1 VNCPAPARLAAAATG
16 EDLGVLDHARGCLA
30 CRAAL
35 IEQREVITAARMLRQ
50 PSLGADRRAAL
61 AAEVMAQADFAD
73 AQRPW
78 RGERVMAIAASV
90 VAAAAVVTI
99 VLASGGP
106 RPQVPAAPQIAVA
119 EEPALQ
125 TSRRTYLEPVAAPLR
140 ANVVGTGAE
149 LSRTLH
155 GDRDVVTLRDGEVSV
170 DATDREPVTIVGG
183 DTRVVIA
190 SSRAKVVARRGVIVT
205 AQVFAGTAQVT
216 SGGHQQVID
225 AGDMWMHAPEPKPV
239 AATGVSD
246 SLAAF
251 RLGWEE
257 LRAHHHPQAI
267 AAFDRATDP
276 VVAEDAAFW
285 AAIATERA
293 GDFDGAATRLRA
305 FLDRFP
311 TSPRAEAARTALER
325 VTK

>member
-1 VNCPAPARLAAAATG
+1 MNCPAPARLAAAATG

-35 IEQREVITAARMLRQ
+35 IEQGEVIRAARMLKH
-50 PSLGADRRAAL
+50 PSLAADRRAAL
-61 AAEVMAQADFAD
+61 AAEVMARADVAD

-106 RPQVPAAPQIAVA
+106 RPQIPAAPQIAA
-119 EEPALQ
+119 DEEPAVH
-125 TSRRTYLEPVAAPLR
+125 TSRPTHLDVVAAPLR

-149 LSRTLH
+149 LSRALH
-155 GDRDVVTLRDGEVSV
+155 GEQDVVTLREGEVSV
-170 DATDREPVTIVGG
+170 DATDREPVTIVAG

-216 SGGHQQVID
+216 SGGRQQVID
-225 AGDMWMHAPEPKPV
+225 AGDVWMHAPEPKPAV
-239 AATGVSD
+239 
-246 SLAAF
+246 
-251 RLGWEE
+251 
-257 LRAHHHPQAI
+257 
-267 AAFDRATDP
+267 
-276 VVAEDAAFW
+276 
-285 AAIATERA
+285 
-293 GDFDGAATRLRA
+293 
-305 FLDRFP
+305 
-311 TSPRAEAARTALER
+311 
-325 VTK
+325 